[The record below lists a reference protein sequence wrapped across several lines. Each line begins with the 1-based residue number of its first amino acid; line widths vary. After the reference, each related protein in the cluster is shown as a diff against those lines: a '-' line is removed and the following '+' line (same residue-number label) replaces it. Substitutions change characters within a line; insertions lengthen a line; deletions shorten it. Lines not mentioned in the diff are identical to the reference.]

1 MNDNVID
8 ELKKVLPEDRIL
20 LQEPMRLHCSFRT
33 GGPADLFLRVS
44 SREELEG
51 VLRILRQAQVP
62 TYLLGRGTNVLVA
75 DEGIRG
81 AVVTMTDRM
90 DRIEV
95 SGSTVT
101 AEAGAPLSRIA
112 AAAKDHGLT
121 GLEFAAGIPGSLGG
135 AILMNAGAYGG
146 EMKQVVREVTMLK
159 STAAGG
165 QPSSGAE
172 DTVVT
177 IPGEEM

>member
-51 VLRILRQAQVP
+51 VLRILRRAQVP

-121 GLEFAAGIPGSLGG
+121 GL
-135 AILMNAGAYGG
+135 
-146 EMKQVVREVTMLK
+146 
-159 STAAGG
+159 
-165 QPSSGAE
+165 
-172 DTVVT
+172 
-177 IPGEEM
+177 